1 MVKRFCLLVILIVF
15 CCFSFAQSVGTS
27 FEDLTFEQ
35 LKTKAKNS
43 GKLIFIDCYTEWCG
57 PCKKMVR
64 ETFPLKEVGE
74 YMDSTFI
81 SAKFDCEKG
90 EGIDIRERF
99 GVSSYPT
106 YLILD
111 SDGKVINTTGGFH
124 NGNDFI
130 VLLRKLSS
138 SGINLDTYGKR
149 YNEGDRSQQFIY
161 DYCEMLIGAKQY
173 QNVVKILDD
182 LLIKDGFDKFYW
194 PLYSTSCFN
203 DYSSLVINHIVNNK
217 AKVTELVGEDA
228 VNKRLSSTFSLPL
241 SRIYC
246 VSELALDSTH
256 LQLLET
262 VRNLKMPKG
271 NDLYYFIE
279 AIKLRQEK
287 KFDDLLSLYENEIFN
302 LPITRRFSLD
312 RGLFM
317 IENLNPA
324 QKNRVKTYAI
334 KMLEKEPVGS
344 KYASVYIKYV
354 N

>member
-130 VLLRKLSS
+130 LLLRKLSS

-149 YNEGDRSQQFIY
+149 YVDGDRSHQFIY

-173 QNVVKILDD
+173 QSVVKILDE
-182 LLIKDGFDKFYW
+182 LVIKDGFDKFYW

-203 DYSSLVINHIVNNK
+203 DYSSHVIKHIVNNK
-217 AKVTELVGEDA
+217 AKVIELVGEEA
-228 VNKRLSSTFSLPL
+228 VNKRLSSTFSFPL
-241 SRIYC
+241 SKIYC
-246 VSELALDSTH
+246 VSELILDSTQI
-256 LQLLET
+256 QLIGI

-271 NDLYYFIE
+271 NDLYYFIK
-279 AIKLRQEK
+279 AIELRQNENI
-287 KFDDLLSLYENEIFN
+287 DDLISLYENEICN
-302 LPITRRFSLD
+302 LPTTRRFSLD

-317 IENLNPA
+317 LENLSPV
-324 QKNRVKTYAI
+324 QKQRAISYANKI
-334 KMLEKEPVGS
+334 LEKEPVGS
-344 KYASVYIKYV
+344 KYASTYSKYV